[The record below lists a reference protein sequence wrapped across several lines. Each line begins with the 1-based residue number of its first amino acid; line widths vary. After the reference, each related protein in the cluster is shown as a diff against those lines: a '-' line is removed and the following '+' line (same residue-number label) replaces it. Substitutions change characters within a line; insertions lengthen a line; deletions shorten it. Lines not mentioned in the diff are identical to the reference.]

1 MNLEQLKSAL
11 LPQLHKITL
20 QNGTE
25 LYAHRPK
32 LSDLDKCTTAKAT
45 LVLCIAD
52 ETGYHVFS
60 DGEESGKVDIN
71 EIDTAIANEIYS
83 KALELWVDSSTQDEV
98 EKK

>member
-1 MNLEQLKSAL
+1 MNLEQLKAAL
-11 LPQLHKITL
+11 MPELHKITL
-20 QNGTE
+20 SNGTE

-32 LSDLDKCTTAKAT
+32 LSDIEKCTTAKMT

-60 DGEESGKVDIN
+60 DGEEDGKIDIN
-71 EIDTAIANEIYS
+71 EIDTSIANEIYI
-83 KALELWVDSSTQDEV
+83 KALELWSTESTQDEV